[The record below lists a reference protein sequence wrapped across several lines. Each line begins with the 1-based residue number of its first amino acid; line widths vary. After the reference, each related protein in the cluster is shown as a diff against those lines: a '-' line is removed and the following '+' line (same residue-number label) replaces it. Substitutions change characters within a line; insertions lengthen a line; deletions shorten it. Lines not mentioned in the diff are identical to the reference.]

1 MALIGRPGRA
11 SSPADA
17 RHRGGDGLAY
27 RALCGDV
34 QHRQALGFR
43 RRRQGVTRQLPF
55 GGMQQRVRA
64 QDAIQRRQR
73 LGPAE
78 ERARAQLS
86 AGRLGR
92 WQSPGRAS
100 GGSGLQRRQSVRL
113 RQVKP
118 VRSAAEEGCR

>member
-34 QHRQALGFR
+34 QHGQALGFR

-64 QDAIQRRQR
+64 QDAVQRRQR
-73 LGPAE
+73 LGPAG
-78 ERARAQLS
+78 S
-86 AGRLGR
+86 AAGNRLAEPAAD
-92 WQSPGRAS
+92 QVFS
-100 GGSGLQRRQSVRL
+100 GGKVFGF
-113 RQVKP
+113 VK
-118 VRSAAEEGCR
+118 